1 MATPLREV
9 LERTE
14 YRASLAV
21 EYTEGHAP
29 EAQRKGR
36 HLTTEQPTYYDIP
49 AIKKP
54 EWEWHIP
61 AYFYVGGIASGA
73 YITAVLADMRGREED
88 GPLVR
93 AGHAVA
99 LLMAIISPILLIAD
113 LGRPPRW
120 YNMFRVFRPRSMM
133 NMGTWILS
141 FMGLFGGAGAFVHL
155 LHFLGS
161 GSRLFRVALQPL
173 RVFSWLGVIPA
184 GFLGSYTG
192 LLLSATNVP
201 LWAGNRLLMPL
212 YFFSSALSTGLAAT
226 HITAKL
232 FGSVS
237 RESEDRVKQAESK
250 ILAVELALTLASGL
264 LLRGLARPL
273 LTGPQAR
280 RFQIGTV
287 GAGMVAPLV
296 LSKVGKLPGP
306 LSLLGPTLTL
316 VGGAF
321 MRSAVVEAGKMSSED
336 PRAYFRYTRPGG

>member
-1 MATPLREV
+1 VATPLREV

-29 EAQRKGR
+29 EAQRKGE
-36 HLTTEQPTYYDIP
+36 HATPDQPTYYGIP
-49 AIKKP
+49 ALKKP
-54 EWEWHIP
+54 EWEWKIP
-61 AYFYVGGIASGA
+61 AYFYVGGIASGS
-73 YITAVLADMRGREED
+73 YITAVLADMRGREEE
-88 GPLVR
+88 GSLVR

-99 LLMAIISPILLIAD
+99 LLMASISPLLLVAD

-120 YNMFRVFRPRSMM
+120 YNMFRTFRPRSML

-161 GSRLFRVALQPL
+161 RSRLFRVALQPL

-201 LWAGNRLLMPL
+201 LWTANRLLMGL

-226 HITAKL
+226 HVTAKL
-232 FGSVS
+232 FGSVPK
-237 RESEDRVKQAESK
+237 ESEDRLKRAESR
-250 ILAVELALTLASGL
+250 ILIVELAMTLASGL

-280 RFQIGTV
+280 RFQLGTV
-287 GAGMVAPLV
+287 AAGMVAPLL

-306 LSLLGPTLTL
+306 LSLLGPALTL
-316 VGGAF
+316 VGGAY
-321 MRSAVVEAGKMSSED
+321 MRSAVVEAGKMSAED
-336 PRAYFRYTRPGG
+336 PHAYFEYTRADR

>member
-1 MATPLREV
+1 LATPLKEV

-29 EAQRKGR
+29 EAQRKR
-36 HLTTEQPTYYDIP
+36 EHQTLDQPTYYDIP

-54 EWEWHIP
+54 EWEWQIP

-73 YITAVLADMRGREED
+73 YITAVLADIRGREEE
-88 GPLVR
+88 GSLVR
-93 AGHAVA
+93 AGHAIA
-99 LLMAIISPILLIAD
+99 LVMAAISPLLLIAD

-120 YNMFRVFRPRSMM
+120 YNMFRTFRPRSML

-141 FMGLFGGAGAFVHL
+141 FMGLFGGAGALVHL

-161 GSRLFRVALQPL
+161 GSRLFQTALQPL

-201 LWAGNRLLMPL
+201 LWAGNRLLMAL

-226 HITAKL
+226 HVTAKL
-232 FGSVS
+232 FGSVPE
-237 RESEDRVKQAESK
+237 ESEARLKRAESR
-250 ILAVELALTLASGL
+250 ILVVELALTLLSGL

-280 RFQIGTV
+280 RFQLGTI
-287 GAGMVAPLV
+287 GAGMIAPLA
-296 LSKVGKLPGP
+296 LSKAGKLPGP
-306 LSLLGPTLTL
+306 LSLLGPVLTL
-316 VGGAF
+316 VGGAY
-321 MRSAVVEAGKMSSED
+321 MRSAVTEAGKISAED
-336 PRAYFRYTRPGG
+336 PRAYFQYTRAGR